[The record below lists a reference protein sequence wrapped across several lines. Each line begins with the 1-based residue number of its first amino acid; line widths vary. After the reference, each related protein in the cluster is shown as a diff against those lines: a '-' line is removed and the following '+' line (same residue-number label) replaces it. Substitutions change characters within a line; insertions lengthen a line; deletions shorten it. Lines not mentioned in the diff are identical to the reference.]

1 LSLRTEDR
9 PAEFEPREDAS
20 PSVAPPS
27 LRQPERYGFEAAV
40 AAFEAE
46 VMASC
51 APELEWPA
59 RIAAG
64 IRAALAFAAANPEA
78 ARALTI
84 DSRADEPEEA
94 DDYLRMIAR
103 FAELL
108 GQDAPQAQ
116 RLPASS
122 DQAVVSAIAMIV
134 SSHLRAGTIDR
145 LCSGDTDM
153 VFLVLL
159 PYVGFNEASR
169 WSSHI

>member
-1 LSLRTEDR
+1 MSLRTEDR
-9 PAEFEPREDAS
+9 PTEFQPRQGAS
-20 PSVAPPS
+20 PSVAPPPI
-27 LRQPERYGFEAAV
+27 RQPERYGFEAAV

-46 VMASC
+46 VLASC

-84 DSRADEPEEA
+84 DSRADESEEA
-94 DDYLRMIAR
+94 DDYLEMIGR
-103 FAELL
+103 FADLL
-108 GQDAPQAQ
+108 GRDAPQGQ

-122 DQAVVSAIAMIV
+122 DRAVVSAIATIV

-145 LCSGDTDM
+145 LLSGDTDM

-169 WSSHI
+169 WSVQI